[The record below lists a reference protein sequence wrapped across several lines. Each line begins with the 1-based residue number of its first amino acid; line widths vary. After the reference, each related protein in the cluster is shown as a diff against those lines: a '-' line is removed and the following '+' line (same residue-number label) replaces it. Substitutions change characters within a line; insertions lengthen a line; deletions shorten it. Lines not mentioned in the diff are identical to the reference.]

1 MSTLKYDDIV
11 KYRDTIL
18 DNKDNLDLIIDSYK
32 TKISDINDYNSKIK
46 FDDWEDSISVSLSDY
61 KDTLNSGVISKLN
74 NSISTEGSA
83 RKLKELIDSLYEQ
96 CNSYINNVDGIKA
109 RNDAFSLDD
118 TGKIVSSDSAF
129 TQTLVDVNRE
139 LNGQLDII
147 DNTLNELKK
156 LKFDSIV
163 DFNNGYVTIPSIENI
178 ELTITPKEP
187 ITINQFDRVVVNID
201 GEEKEMYYL
210 GTDSKGRSY
219 FSESL
224 DKNAKAYRG
233 VLPNEA
239 TTAQTYLN
247 DPETYSN
254 PWTADAY
261 ASARIG
267 FVLFGGNTGDMTV
280 GNILNGP
287 NGHYTQD
294 ANFNTS
300 IVFENPDIA
309 PEIVERGE
317 TEYNGSTAYH
327 VSYYDPNECVSLKDI
342 LNAEGKYNDTGEHPN
357 IVLQP
362 GEYIKVDYGWWYGTS
377 TFGDK
382 ETSQVLIW
390 DEDNQ
395 CYYLSDSYGYSTSE
409 IYGDRRWARIPI
421 EKLKNDSK
429 FTYIE

>member
-32 TKISDINDYNSKIK
+32 TKISDINENNSKIK

-61 KDTLNSGVISKLN
+61 KDSLNSGVISKLN
-74 NSISTEGSA
+74 NSISNEGSA

-163 DFNNGYVTIPSIENI
+163 DFKDGYVTIPSIENM

-187 ITINQFDRVVVNID
+187 ITINQFDIVVVNID

-280 GNILNGP
+280 GNILGYP
-287 NGHYTQD
+287 NGAYTGD
-294 ANFNTS
+294 AAFNTS

-327 VSYYDPNECVSLKDI
+327 VSYYDPNECVSLKDFSD
-342 LNAEGKYNDTGEHPN
+342 NRNKYEDGEEYPN

-362 GEYIKVDYGWWYGTS
+362 GEYIEVDYGWWDGTRK
-377 TFGDK
+377 FGEKD
-382 ETSQVLIW
+382 TSVVLIY
-390 DEDNQ
+390 DAALRT
-395 CYYLSDSYGYSTSE
+395 YYPIDSYGYSTSE
-409 IYGDRRWARIPI
+409 MYNKKYYKIPLDD
-421 EKLKNDSK
+421 LKTKAK
-429 FTYIE
+429 FKYNE

>member
-32 TKISDINDYNSKIK
+32 TKISDINDNNSKIK

-74 NSISTEGSA
+74 NSISNEGSA

-163 DFNNGYVTIPSIENI
+163 DFKDGYVTIPSIENM

-187 ITINQFDRVVVNID
+187 ITINQFDI
-201 GEEKEMYYL
+201 K
-210 GTDSKGRSY
+210 
-219 FSESL
+219 F
-224 DKNAKAYRG
+224 
-233 VLPNEA
+233 
-239 TTAQTYLN
+239 
-247 DPETYSN
+247 
-254 PWTADAY
+254 
-261 ASARIG
+261 
-267 FVLFGGNTGDMTV
+267 DM
-280 GNILNGP
+280 
-287 NGHYTQD
+287 
-294 ANFNTS
+294 
-300 IVFENPDIA
+300 
-309 PEIVERGE
+309 
-317 TEYNGSTAYH
+317 
-327 VSYYDPNECVSLKDI
+327 
-342 LNAEGKYNDTGEHPN
+342 
-357 IVLQP
+357 
-362 GEYIKVDYGWWYGTS
+362 
-377 TFGDK
+377 
-382 ETSQVLIW
+382 LI
-390 DEDNQ
+390 
-395 CYYLSDSYGYSTSE
+395 
-409 IYGDRRWARIPI
+409 
-421 EKLKNDSK
+421 
-429 FTYIE
+429 